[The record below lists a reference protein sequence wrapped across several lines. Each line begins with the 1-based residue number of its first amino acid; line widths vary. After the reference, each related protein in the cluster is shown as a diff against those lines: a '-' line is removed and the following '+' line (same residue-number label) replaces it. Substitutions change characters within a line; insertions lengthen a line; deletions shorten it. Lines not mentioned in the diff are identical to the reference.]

1 MQGCQKIHFNK
12 LATKKK
18 ERLKSYMVV
27 YNVRD
32 IKISPPPKKNHQKNN
47 KIKKKKKLALPLPI
61 IHFYFYLFIYFQIF
75 SCWANP

>member
-27 YNVRD
+27 YNVQD
-32 IKISPPPKKNHQKNN
+32 IKISPPPRKKKNN
-47 KIKKKKKLALPLPI
+47 IKTIKLEKTLALPLPI
-61 IHFYFYLFIYFQIF
+61 IHF
-75 SCWANP
+75 

>member
-32 IKISPPPKKNHQKNN
+32 IKISPPPKKKPS
-47 KIKKKKKLALPLPI
+47 KK
-61 IHFYFYLFIYFQIF
+61 Q
-75 SCWANP
+75 

>member
-32 IKISPPPKKNHQKNN
+32 IKISPPPKKKTI
-47 KIKKKKKLALPLPI
+47 KKTIKFKKKKQALPLPI

>member
-12 LATKKK
+12 LATKKKKK

-32 IKISPPPKKNHQKNN
+32 IKISPPPKKK
-47 KIKKKKKLALPLPI
+47 P
-61 IHFYFYLFIYFQIF
+61 
-75 SCWANP
+75 